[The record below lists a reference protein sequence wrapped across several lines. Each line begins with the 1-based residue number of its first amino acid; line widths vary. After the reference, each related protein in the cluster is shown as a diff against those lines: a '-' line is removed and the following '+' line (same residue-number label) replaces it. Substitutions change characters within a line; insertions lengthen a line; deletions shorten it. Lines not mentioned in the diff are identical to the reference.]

1 MELFQLIGIAFLT
14 AVTALLLR
22 STRPELS
29 FAVTVA
35 GCIILLLIVL
45 DLVKDGLSVF
55 GEIAETSGIDA
66 SLIKILLKMIGIGY
80 LVEFSAGI
88 LNDFVVEDFG
98 AKSIADK
105 LVFAGKILVFV
116 LAIPILESVVSLV
129 GTLIGLI

>member
-55 GEIAETSGIDA
+55 G
-66 SLIKILLKMIGIGY
+66 
-80 LVEFSAGI
+80 
-88 LNDFVVEDFG
+88 
-98 AKSIADK
+98 
-105 LVFAGKILVFV
+105 
-116 LAIPILESVVSLV
+116 
-129 GTLIGLI
+129 

>member
-88 LNDFVVEDFG
+88 LNDFGQNSV
-98 AKSIADK
+98 ADK
-105 LVFAGKILVFV
+105 LVFAGKIVIF
-116 LAIPILESVVSLV
+116 SVSLPV
-129 GTLIGLI
+129 LRALLSLIGAFLELL

>member
-45 DLVKDGLSVF
+45 DLVKDGLSVL

-88 LNDFVVEDFG
+88 LNDFGQNSV
-98 AKSIADK
+98 ADK

>member
-1 MELFQLIGIAFLT
+1 MQLFQLIGIAFVT

-35 GCIILLLIVL
+35 GCIILLLLIL
-45 DLVKDGLSVF
+45 DLVKDSLSIF
-55 GEIAETSGIDA
+55 GSIAEGTGIDA
-66 SLIKILLKMIGIGY
+66 ALIKALLKMIGIGY

-88 LNDFVVEDFG
+88 LSDFG
-98 AKSIADK
+98 QNSVADK
-105 LVFAGKILVFV
+105 LILAGKIVVLV
-116 LAIPILESVVSLV
+116 LAIPILESVLYLV

>member
-66 SLIKILLKMIGIGY
+66 SLIKILLKMIGVFQIGTKK
-80 LVEFSAGI
+80 
-88 LNDFVVEDFG
+88 G
-98 AKSIADK
+98 APQENGCR
-105 LVFAGKILVFV
+105 L
-116 LAIPILESVVSLV
+116 
-129 GTLIGLI
+129 